1 MYKTIFYAV
10 LMLLFAACSSTESTV
25 KERDEISIPEVNLLE
40 IDYYSDSEIDSKTFS
55 LEALTAMKGKFI
67 YPEEAR
73 KKGLEGRVEVEALIT
88 TTGKAYI
95 TNLKASVHPSLDNM
109 VMYAI
114 KDTNF
119 EPGTLNGKR
128 VNVLTT
134 IPIIFRLP
142 QGPLN
147 DFR

>member
-1 MYKTIFYAV
+1 MYKIAIYTVFS
-10 LMLLFAACSSTESTV
+10 LLFFACSTSQNTTKQREN
-25 KERDEISIPEVNLLE
+25 ISIPEVNLLE
-40 IDYYSDSEIDSKTFS
+40 IDYYSDSEIDSKIFS
-55 LEALTAMKGKFI
+55 LETMKAIQGKFT

-73 KKGLEGRVEVEALIT
+73 KKGLQGRVEVEALIT

-95 TNLKASVHPSLDNM
+95 TNLKAGVHPSLDNM

-142 QGPLN
+142 GKSLS
-147 DFR
+147 DFQ